1 MSGDAAF
8 CTRGAKWL
16 ASEKKKKKK
25 TNKNAIYLWMWSTR
39 HCSNNVYSRGF
50 YANKFYLMSRG
61 QISGLS

>member
-25 TNKNAIYLWMWSTR
+25 PIKMQFICEREALATVATMSTVVAFTR
-39 HCSNNVYSRGF
+39 INS
-50 YANKFYLMSRG
+50 
-61 QISGLS
+61 I